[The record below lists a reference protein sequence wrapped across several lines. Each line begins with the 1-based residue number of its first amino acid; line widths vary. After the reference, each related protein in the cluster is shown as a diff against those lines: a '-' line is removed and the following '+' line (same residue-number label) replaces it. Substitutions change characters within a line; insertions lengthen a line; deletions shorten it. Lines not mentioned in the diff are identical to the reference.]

1 MKYQI
6 FFLFFLLS
14 CSTVSETNNYSLN
27 IDYKNSNNEEIT
39 IEKVNS
45 DYSIEL
51 IKSDI
56 LNNDNYKIDL
66 LVNEPTLY
74 RLSIVGKNS
83 IDFVLEKNDIYIKIN
98 GNDIS
103 VNGSVGTDNLTLIKK
118 YINNYQDERYELNRS
133 FIQASRDNNKLEILK
148 IRNQSEQLEKNFIKN
163 FKELI
168 WNMDNSI
175 ATFFVA
181 DYLKIDDHF
190 NFWDSLLLKYEDDF
204 GYTSYYKALNEKF
217 NRIKV
222 LSIGQ
227 VAPEIILNDPEENQ
241 LTLSSFRGKYVLLD
255 FWAAW
260 CKPCRVENPNIV
272 KMYNKYKKYGFEV
285 YQVSLDRD
293 KSTWLNAINMDGLQ
307 ELNHVSDLK
316 FWKSDAAETYN
327 IKSIPAS
334 FFIDPDG
341 KIIAKNLRGPRLE
354 KKLSEIFNQI

>member
-1 MKYQI
+1 MKYYI
-6 FFLFFLLS
+6 LFLFLIFS
-14 CSTVSETNNYSLN
+14 CSTKRDINNYSLN
-27 IDYKNSNNEEIT
+27 IEFKNSNNEEIT
-39 IEKVNS
+39 IEKVKS

-51 IKSDI
+51 IKSDF
-56 LNNDNYKIDL
+56 LDNDNYKIDL

-74 RLSIVGKNS
+74 RLNIVGKNS
-83 IDFVLEKNDIYIKIN
+83 IDFVLENNDVNISID

-103 VNGSVGTDNLTLIKK
+103 VIGSVGTDNLTIIKK
-118 YINNYQDERYELNRS
+118 YINDYQDERYELNRS
-133 FIQASRDNNKLEILK
+133 FIQASRDDNKLEILK
-148 IRNQSEQLEKNFIKN
+148 IRNQSEQLENNFTKN
-163 FKELI
+163 FKKLI

-175 ATFFVA
+175 ASFFVA

-190 NFWDSLLLKYEDDF
+190 NFWDSLILKYEKDL

-227 VAPEIILNDPEENQ
+227 YAPEISLNDPDENQ
-241 LTLSSFRGKYVLLD
+241 LTLSSLRGKYVLLD

-260 CKPCRVENPNIV
+260 CRPCRVENPNIV
-272 KMYNKYKKYGFEV
+272 KMYNKYKNYGFEV

-293 KSTWLNAINMDGLQ
+293 KSTWINAINKDGLN

-316 FWKSDAAETYN
+316 FWKSDAAITYN

-354 KKLSEIFNQI
+354 KKLSEIF

>member
-1 MKYQI
+1 MKYYILFI
-6 FFLFFLLS
+6 FLIFS
-14 CSTVSETNNYSLN
+14 CSTKRDINNYSLN
-27 IDYKNSNNEEIT
+27 IEFKNSNNEEIT
-39 IEKVNS
+39 IEKVKS

-51 IKSDI
+51 IKSDF
-56 LNNDNYKIDL
+56 LDNDNYKIDL

-74 RLSIVGKNS
+74 RLNIVGKNS
-83 IDFVLEKNDIYIKIN
+83 IDFVLENNDVNISID

-103 VNGSVGTDNLTLIKK
+103 VIGSVGTDNLTIIKK
-118 YINNYQDERYELNRS
+118 YINDYQDERYELNRS
-133 FIQASRDNNKLEILK
+133 FIQASRDDNKLEILK
-148 IRNQSEQLEKNFIKN
+148 IRNQSEQLENNFTKN
-163 FKELI
+163 FKKLI

-175 ATFFVA
+175 ASFFVA

-190 NFWDSLLLKYEDDF
+190 NFWDSLILKYEKDL

-227 VAPEIILNDPEENQ
+227 YAPEISLNDPDENQ
-241 LTLSSFRGKYVLLD
+241 LTLSSLRGKYVLLD

-260 CKPCRVENPNIV
+260 CRPCRVENPNIV
-272 KMYNKYKKYGFEV
+272 KMYNKYKNYGFEV
-285 YQVSLDRD
+285 FQVSLDRD
-293 KSTWLNAINMDGLQ
+293 KSTWINAINKDGLN

-316 FWKSDAAETYN
+316 FWKSDAAITYN

-354 KKLSEIFNQI
+354 KKLSEIF

>member
-1 MKYQI
+1 MKYYI
-6 FFLFFLLS
+6 LFLFLIFS
-14 CSTVSETNNYSLN
+14 CSTKRDINNYSLN
-27 IDYKNSNNEEIT
+27 IEFKNSNNEEIT
-39 IEKVNS
+39 IEKVKS

-51 IKSDI
+51 IKSDF
-56 LNNDNYKIDL
+56 LDNDNYKIDL

-74 RLSIVGKNS
+74 RLNIVGKNS
-83 IDFVLEKNDIYIKIN
+83 IDFVLENNDVNISID

-103 VNGSVGTDNLTLIKK
+103 VIGSVGTDNLTIIKK
-118 YINNYQDERYELNRS
+118 YINDYQDERYELNRS
-133 FIQASRDNNKLEILK
+133 FIQASRDDNKLEILK
-148 IRNQSEQLEKNFIKN
+148 IRNQSEQLENNFIKN
-163 FKELI
+163 FKKLI

-175 ATFFVA
+175 ATFFVS
-181 DYLKIDDHF
+181 DYLSIDDHF
-190 NFWDSLLLKYEDDF
+190 NFWDSLILKYEKDL

-227 VAPEIILNDPEENQ
+227 YAPEISLNDPDENQ
-241 LTLSSFRGKYVLLD
+241 LTLSSLRGKYVLLD

-260 CKPCRVENPNIV
+260 CRPCRVENPNIV
-272 KMYNKYKKYGFEV
+272 KMYNKYKNYGFEV
-285 YQVSLDRD
+285 FQVSLDRD
-293 KSTWLNAINMDGLQ
+293 KSTWINAINKDGLN

-316 FWKSDAAETYN
+316 FWKSDAAITYN

-354 KKLSEIFNQI
+354 KKLSEIF

>member
-1 MKYQI
+1 MKYYI
-6 FFLFFLLS
+6 LFLFLIFS
-14 CSTVSETNNYSLN
+14 CSTKRDINNYSLN
-27 IDYKNSNNEEIT
+27 IEFKNSNNEEIT
-39 IEKVNS
+39 IEKVKS

-51 IKSDI
+51 IKSDF
-56 LNNDNYKIDL
+56 LDNDNYKTDL

-74 RLSIVGKNS
+74 RLNIVGKNS
-83 IDFVLEKNDIYIKIN
+83 IDFVLENNDVNISID

-103 VNGSVGTDNLTLIKK
+103 VIGSVGTDNLTIIKK
-118 YINNYQDERYELNRS
+118 YINDYQDERYELNRS
-133 FIQASRDNNKLEILK
+133 FIQASRDDNKLEILK
-148 IRNQSEQLEKNFIKN
+148 IRNQSEQLENNFTKN
-163 FKELI
+163 FKKLI

-175 ATFFVA
+175 ASFFVA

-190 NFWDSLLLKYEDDF
+190 NFWDSLILKYEKDL

-227 VAPEIILNDPEENQ
+227 YAPEISLNDPEENQ

-260 CKPCRVENPNIV
+260 CRPCRVENPNIV
-272 KMYNKYKKYGFEV
+272 KMYNKYKNYGFEV
-285 YQVSLDRD
+285 FQVSLDRD
-293 KSTWLNAINMDGLQ
+293 KSTWINAINKDGLN

-316 FWKSDAAETYN
+316 FWKSDAAITYN

-354 KKLSEIFNQI
+354 KKLSEIF

>member
-1 MKYQI
+1 MKYYI
-6 FFLFFLLS
+6 FFLFLIFS
-14 CSTVSETNNYSLN
+14 CSTKRDINNYSLN
-27 IDYKNSNNEEIT
+27 IEFKNSNNEEIT
-39 IEKVNS
+39 IEKVKS

-51 IKSDI
+51 IKSDF
-56 LNNDNYKIDL
+56 LDNDNYKIDL

-74 RLSIVGKNS
+74 RLNIVGKNS
-83 IDFVLEKNDIYIKIN
+83 IDFVLENNDVNISID

-103 VNGSVGTDNLTLIKK
+103 VIGSVGTDNLTIIKK
-118 YINNYQDERYELNRS
+118 YINDYQDERYELNRS
-133 FIQASRDNNKLEILK
+133 FIQASRDDNKLEILK
-148 IRNQSEQLEKNFIKN
+148 IRNQSEQLENNFTKN
-163 FKELI
+163 FKKLI

-175 ATFFVA
+175 ASFFVA

-190 NFWDSLLLKYEDDF
+190 NFWDSLILKYEKDL

-227 VAPEIILNDPEENQ
+227 YAPEISLNDPDENQ
-241 LTLSSFRGKYVLLD
+241 LTLSSLRGKYVLLD

-260 CKPCRVENPNIV
+260 CRPCRVENPNIV
-272 KMYNKYKKYGFEV
+272 KMYNKYKNYGFEV
-285 YQVSLDRD
+285 FQVSLDRD
-293 KSTWLNAINMDGLQ
+293 KSTWINAINKDGLN

-316 FWKSDAAETYN
+316 FWKSDAAITYN

-354 KKLSEIFNQI
+354 KKLSEIF

>member
-1 MKYQI
+1 MKYYI
-6 FFLFFLLS
+6 LFLFLIFS
-14 CSTVSETNNYSLN
+14 CSTKRDINNYSLN
-27 IDYKNSNNEEIT
+27 IEFKNSNNEEIT
-39 IEKVNS
+39 IEKVKS

-51 IKSDI
+51 IKSDF
-56 LNNDNYKIDL
+56 LDNDNYKIDL
-66 LVNEPTLY
+66 LVNEPTLF
-74 RLSIVGKNS
+74 RLNIVGKNS
-83 IDFVLEKNDIYIKIN
+83 IDFVLENNDVNISID

-103 VNGSVGTDNLTLIKK
+103 VIGSVGTDNLTIIKK
-118 YINNYQDERYELNRS
+118 YINDYQDERYELNRS
-133 FIQASRDNNKLEILK
+133 FIQASRDDNKLEILK
-148 IRNQSEQLEKNFIKN
+148 IRNQSEQLENNFTKN
-163 FKELI
+163 FKKLI

-175 ATFFVA
+175 ASFFVA

-190 NFWDSLLLKYEDDF
+190 NFWDSLILKYEKDL

-227 VAPEIILNDPEENQ
+227 YAPEISLNDPDENQ
-241 LTLSSFRGKYVLLD
+241 LTLSSLRGKYVLLD

-260 CKPCRVENPNIV
+260 CRPCRVENPNIV
-272 KMYNKYKKYGFEV
+272 KMYNKYKNYGFEV
-285 YQVSLDRD
+285 FQVSLDRD
-293 KSTWLNAINMDGLQ
+293 KSTWINAINKDGLN

-316 FWKSDAAETYN
+316 FWKSDAAITYN

-354 KKLSEIFNQI
+354 KKLSEIF

>member
-1 MKYQI
+1 MRCLTL
-6 FFLFFLLS
+6 FLFLIFS
-14 CSTVSETNNYSLN
+14 CSTKQDVNNLSLN
-27 IDYKNSNNEEIT
+27 IEFKNSNNEEIT
-39 IEKVNS
+39 IEKIKS

-51 IKSDI
+51 IKSDFI
-56 LNNDNYKIDL
+56 DNDNYKFDL
-66 LVNEPTLY
+66 LVSEPTLY
-74 RLSIVGKNS
+74 RLNIIGKNS
-83 IDFVLEKNDIYIKIN
+83 IDFILENTDINISIDEN
-98 GNDIS
+98 EIS
-103 VNGSVGTDNLTLIKK
+103 VTGSVGTDNLTTIKK
-118 YINNYQDERYELNRS
+118 YINDYQDERYELNRS
-133 FIQASRDNNKLEILK
+133 FIQASRDDNKLEILR
-148 IRNQSEQLEKNFIKN
+148 IRNESEQLESNFIKN
-163 FKELI
+163 FKKLI

-175 ATFFVA
+175 ATFFVS

-190 NFWDSLLLKYEDDF
+190 NFWDSLIFKYEKDL

-222 LSIGQ
+222 LSVGQ
-227 VAPEIILNDPEENQ
+227 FAPEISLNDPKENQ

-260 CKPCRVENPNIV
+260 CKPCRDENPNIV
-272 KMYNKYKKYGFEV
+272 NMYNKYKNNGFEV

-293 KSTWLNAINMDGLQ
+293 KSTWINAINKDGLN

-316 FWKSDAAETYN
+316 FWKSDAAITYN

-354 KKLSEIFNQI
+354 KKLSEIF

>member
-1 MKYQI
+1 MKYYI
-6 FFLFFLLS
+6 LFLFLIFS
-14 CSTVSETNNYSLN
+14 CSTKRDINNYSLN
-27 IDYKNSNNEEIT
+27 IEFKNSNNEEIT
-39 IEKVNS
+39 IEKVKS

-51 IKSDI
+51 IKSDF
-56 LNNDNYKIDL
+56 LDNDNYKIDL

-74 RLSIVGKNS
+74 RLNIVGKNS
-83 IDFVLEKNDIYIKIN
+83 IDFVLENNDVNISID

-103 VNGSVGTDNLTLIKK
+103 VIGSVGTDNLTIIKK
-118 YINNYQDERYELNRS
+118 YINDYQDERYELNRS
-133 FIQASRDNNKLEILK
+133 FIQASRDDNKLEILK
-148 IRNQSEQLEKNFIKN
+148 IRNQSEQLENNFIKN
-163 FKELI
+163 FKKLI

-175 ATFFVA
+175 ASFFVA

-190 NFWDSLLLKYEDDF
+190 NFWDSLILKYEKDL

-227 VAPEIILNDPEENQ
+227 YAPEISLNDPDENQ
-241 LTLSSFRGKYVLLD
+241 LTLSSLRGKYVLLD

-260 CKPCRVENPNIV
+260 CRPCRVENPNIV
-272 KMYNKYKKYGFEV
+272 KMYNKYKNYGFEV
-285 YQVSLDRD
+285 FQVSLDRD
-293 KSTWLNAINMDGLQ
+293 KSTWINAINKDGLN

-316 FWKSDAAETYN
+316 FWKSDAAITYN

-354 KKLSEIFNQI
+354 KKLSEIF

>member
-1 MKYQI
+1 MKYYI
-6 FFLFFLLS
+6 LFLFLIFS
-14 CSTVSETNNYSLN
+14 CSTKRDINNYSLN
-27 IDYKNSNNEEIT
+27 IEFKNSNNEEIT
-39 IEKVNS
+39 IEKVKS

-51 IKSDI
+51 IKSDF
-56 LNNDNYKIDL
+56 LDNDNYKIDL
-66 LVNEPTLY
+66 LVNEPTLF
-74 RLSIVGKNS
+74 RLNIVGKNS
-83 IDFVLEKNDIYIKIN
+83 IDFVLENNDVNISID

-103 VNGSVGTDNLTLIKK
+103 VIGSVGTDNLTIIKK
-118 YINNYQDERYELNRS
+118 YINDYQDERYELNRS
-133 FIQASRDNNKLEILK
+133 FIQASRDDNKLEILK
-148 IRNQSEQLEKNFIKN
+148 IRNQSEQLENSFTKN
-163 FKELI
+163 FKKLI

-175 ATFFVA
+175 ASFFVA

-190 NFWDSLLLKYEDDF
+190 NFWDSLILKYEKDL

-227 VAPEIILNDPEENQ
+227 YAPEISLNDPDENQ
-241 LTLSSFRGKYVLLD
+241 LTLSSLRGKYVLLD

-260 CKPCRVENPNIV
+260 CRPCRVENPNIV
-272 KMYNKYKKYGFEV
+272 KMYNKYKNYGFEV
-285 YQVSLDRD
+285 FQVSLDRD
-293 KSTWLNAINMDGLQ
+293 KSTWINAINKDGLN

-316 FWKSDAAETYN
+316 FWKSDAAITYN

-354 KKLSEIFNQI
+354 KKLSEIF

>member
-1 MKYQI
+1 MKYYI
-6 FFLFFLLS
+6 LFLFLIFS
-14 CSTVSETNNYSLN
+14 CSTKRDINNYSLN
-27 IDYKNSNNEEIT
+27 IEFKNSNNEEIT
-39 IEKVNS
+39 IEKVKS

-51 IKSDI
+51 IKSDF
-56 LNNDNYKIDL
+56 LDNDNYKIDL

-74 RLSIVGKNS
+74 RLNILGKNS
-83 IDFVLEKNDIYIKIN
+83 IDFVLENNDVNISID

-103 VNGSVGTDNLTLIKK
+103 VIGSVGTDNLTIIKK
-118 YINNYQDERYELNRS
+118 YINDYQDERYELNRS
-133 FIQASRDNNKLEILK
+133 FIQASRDDNKLEILK
-148 IRNQSEQLEKNFIKN
+148 IRNQSEQLENNFTKN
-163 FKELI
+163 FKKLI

-175 ATFFVA
+175 ASFFVA

-190 NFWDSLLLKYEDDF
+190 NFWDSLILKYEKDL

-227 VAPEIILNDPEENQ
+227 YAPEISLNDPDENQ
-241 LTLSSFRGKYVLLD
+241 LTLSSLRGKYVLLD

-260 CKPCRVENPNIV
+260 CRPCRVENPNIV
-272 KMYNKYKKYGFEV
+272 KMYNKYKNYGFEV
-285 YQVSLDRD
+285 FQVSLDRD
-293 KSTWLNAINMDGLQ
+293 KSTWINAINKDGLN

-316 FWKSDAAETYN
+316 FWKSDAAITYN

-354 KKLSEIFNQI
+354 KKLSEIF

>member
-1 MKYQI
+1 MKYYI
-6 FFLFFLLS
+6 FFLFLIFS
-14 CSTVSETNNYSLN
+14 CSTKRDINNYSLN
-27 IDYKNSNNEEIT
+27 IEFKNSNNEEIT
-39 IEKVNS
+39 IEKVKS

-51 IKSDI
+51 IKSDF
-56 LNNDNYKIDL
+56 LDNDNYKIDL

-74 RLSIVGKNS
+74 RLNIVGKNS
-83 IDFVLEKNDIYIKIN
+83 IDFVLENNDVNISID

-103 VNGSVGTDNLTLIKK
+103 VIGSVGTDNLTIIKK
-118 YINNYQDERYELNRS
+118 YINDYQDERYELNRS
-133 FIQASRDNNKLEILK
+133 FIQASRDDNKLEILK
-148 IRNQSEQLEKNFIKN
+148 IRNQSEQLENNFTKN
-163 FKELI
+163 FKKLI
-168 WNMDNSI
+168 WNLDNSI
-175 ATFFVA
+175 AAFFVS

-190 NFWDSLLLKYEDDF
+190 NFWDSLILKYEKDL

-227 VAPEIILNDPEENQ
+227 YAPEISLNDPEENQ
-241 LTLSSFRGKYVLLD
+241 LTLSSLRGKYVLLD

-260 CKPCRVENPNIV
+260 CRPCRVENPNIV
-272 KMYNKYKKYGFEV
+272 KMYNKYKNYGFEV
-285 YQVSLDRD
+285 FQVSLDRD
-293 KSTWLNAINMDGLQ
+293 KSTWINAINKDGLN

-316 FWKSDAAETYN
+316 FWKSDAAITYN

-354 KKLSEIFNQI
+354 KKLSEIF

>member
-1 MKYQI
+1 MKYYI
-6 FFLFFLLS
+6 LFLFLIFS
-14 CSTVSETNNYSLN
+14 CSTKRDINNYSLN
-27 IDYKNSNNEEIT
+27 IEFKNSNNEEIT
-39 IEKVNS
+39 IEKVKS

-51 IKSDI
+51 IKSDF
-56 LNNDNYKIDL
+56 LDNDNYKIDL

-74 RLSIVGKNS
+74 RLNIVGKNS
-83 IDFVLEKNDIYIKIN
+83 IDFVLENNDVNISID

-103 VNGSVGTDNLTLIKK
+103 VIGSVGTDNLTIIKK
-118 YINNYQDERYELNRS
+118 YINDYQDERYELNRS
-133 FIQASRDNNKLEILK
+133 FIQASRDDNKLEILK
-148 IRNQSEQLEKNFIKN
+148 IRNQSEQLENNFTKN
-163 FKELI
+163 FKKLI

-175 ATFFVA
+175 ATFFVS

-190 NFWDSLLLKYEDDF
+190 NFWDSLILKYEKDL

-227 VAPEIILNDPEENQ
+227 YAPEISLNDPDENQ

-260 CKPCRVENPNIV
+260 CRPCRVENPNIV
-272 KMYNKYKKYGFEV
+272 KMYNKYKNYGFEV
-285 YQVSLDRD
+285 FQVSLDRD
-293 KSTWLNAINMDGLQ
+293 KSTWINAINKDGLN

-316 FWKSDAAETYN
+316 FWKSDAAITYN

-341 KIIAKNLRGPRLE
+341 KIIAKNLRGPKLE
-354 KKLSEIFNQI
+354 KKLSEIF

>member
-1 MKYQI
+1 MKYYI
-6 FFLFFLLS
+6 LFLFLIFS
-14 CSTVSETNNYSLN
+14 CSTKRDINNYSLN
-27 IDYKNSNNEEIT
+27 IEFKNSNNEEIT
-39 IEKVNS
+39 IEKVKS

-51 IKSDI
+51 IKSDF
-56 LNNDNYKIDL
+56 LDNDNYKIDL
-66 LVNEPTLY
+66 LVNEPTLF
-74 RLSIVGKNS
+74 RLNIVGKNS
-83 IDFVLEKNDIYIKIN
+83 IDFVLENNDVNISID

-103 VNGSVGTDNLTLIKK
+103 VIGSVGTDNLTIIKK
-118 YINNYQDERYELNRS
+118 YINDYQDERYELNRS
-133 FIQASRDNNKLEILK
+133 FIQASRDDNKLEILK
-148 IRNQSEQLEKNFIKN
+148 IRNQSEQLENNFTKN
-163 FKELI
+163 FKKLI

-190 NFWDSLLLKYEDDF
+190 NFWDSLILKYEKDL

-227 VAPEIILNDPEENQ
+227 YAPEISLNDPDENQ
-241 LTLSSFRGKYVLLD
+241 LTLSSLRGKYVLLD

-260 CKPCRVENPNIV
+260 CRPCRVENPNIV
-272 KMYNKYKKYGFEV
+272 KMYNKYKNYGFEV
-285 YQVSLDRD
+285 FQVSLDRD
-293 KSTWLNAINMDGLQ
+293 KSTWINAINKDGLN

-316 FWKSDAAETYN
+316 FWKSDAAITYN

-354 KKLSEIFNQI
+354 KKLSEIF

>member
-1 MKYQI
+1 MKYYI
-6 FFLFFLLS
+6 LFLFLIFS
-14 CSTVSETNNYSLN
+14 CSTKRDINNYSLN
-27 IDYKNSNNEEIT
+27 IEFKNSNNEEIT
-39 IEKVNS
+39 IEKVKS

-51 IKSDI
+51 IKSDF
-56 LNNDNYKIDL
+56 LDNDNYKIDL

-74 RLSIVGKNS
+74 RLNIVGKNS
-83 IDFVLEKNDIYIKIN
+83 IDFVLENNDVNISID

-103 VNGSVGTDNLTLIKK
+103 VIGSVGTDNLTIIKK
-118 YINNYQDERYELNRS
+118 YINDYQDERYELNRS
-133 FIQASRDNNKLEILK
+133 FIQASRDDNKLEILK
-148 IRNQSEQLEKNFIKN
+148 IRNQSEQLENNFTKN
-163 FKELI
+163 FKKLI

-175 ATFFVA
+175 ASFFVA

-190 NFWDSLLLKYEDDF
+190 NFWDSLILKYEKDL

-227 VAPEIILNDPEENQ
+227 YAPEISLNDPDENQ
-241 LTLSSFRGKYVLLD
+241 LTLSSLRGKYVLLD

-260 CKPCRVENPNIV
+260 CRPCRVENPNIV
-272 KMYNKYKKYGFEV
+272 KMYNKYKNYGFEV
-285 YQVSLDRD
+285 FQVSLDRD
-293 KSTWLNAINMDGLQ
+293 KSTWINAINKDGLN

-316 FWKSDAAETYN
+316 FWKSDAAITYN

-354 KKLSEIFNQI
+354 KKLSEIF

>member
-1 MKYQI
+1 MKYYI
-6 FFLFFLLS
+6 LFLFLIFS
-14 CSTVSETNNYSLN
+14 CSTKRDINNYSLN
-27 IDYKNSNNEEIT
+27 IEFKNSNNEEIT
-39 IEKVNS
+39 IEKVKS

-51 IKSDI
+51 IKSDF
-56 LNNDNYKIDL
+56 LDNDNYKIDL

-74 RLSIVGKNS
+74 RLNIVGKNS
-83 IDFVLEKNDIYIKIN
+83 IDFVLENNDVNISID

-103 VNGSVGTDNLTLIKK
+103 VIGSVGTDNLTAIKK
-118 YINNYQDERYELNRS
+118 YINDYQDERYELNRS
-133 FIQASRDNNKLEILK
+133 FIQASRDDNKLEILK
-148 IRNQSEQLEKNFIKN
+148 IRNQSEQLENNFTKN
-163 FKELI
+163 FKKLI

-175 ATFFVA
+175 ASFFVA

-190 NFWDSLLLKYEDDF
+190 NFWDSLILKYEKDL

-227 VAPEIILNDPEENQ
+227 YAPEISLNDPDENQ
-241 LTLSSFRGKYVLLD
+241 LTLSSLRGKYVLLD

-260 CKPCRVENPNIV
+260 CRPCRVENPNIV
-272 KMYNKYKKYGFEV
+272 KMYNKYKNYGFEV
-285 YQVSLDRD
+285 FQVSLDRD
-293 KSTWLNAINMDGLQ
+293 KSTWINAINKDGLN

-316 FWKSDAAETYN
+316 FWKSDAAITYN

-354 KKLSEIFNQI
+354 KKLSEIF

>member
-1 MKYQI
+1 M
-6 FFLFFLLS
+6 
-14 CSTVSETNNYSLN
+14 
-27 IDYKNSNNEEIT
+27 
-39 IEKVNS
+39 
-45 DYSIEL
+45 
-51 IKSDI
+51 
-56 LNNDNYKIDL
+56 
-66 LVNEPTLY
+66 
-74 RLSIVGKNS
+74 
-83 IDFVLEKNDIYIKIN
+83 
-98 GNDIS
+98 
-103 VNGSVGTDNLTLIKK
+103 
-118 YINNYQDERYELNRS
+118 
-133 FIQASRDNNKLEILK
+133 
-148 IRNQSEQLEKNFIKN
+148 
-163 FKELI
+163 
-168 WNMDNSI
+168 
-175 ATFFVA
+175 
-181 DYLKIDDHF
+181 
-190 NFWDSLLLKYEDDF
+190 LLKYEDDF

-316 FWKSDAAETYN
+316 FWKSDAAVTYN

-334 FFIDPDG
+334 FF
-341 KIIAKNLRGPRLE
+341 NLVDLLFSTTSI
-354 KKLSEIFNQI
+354 KSLCKSNCIFFNLSISSCFSSINGSNVLLFFPAV

>member
-1 MKYQI
+1 MKYYI
-6 FFLFFLLS
+6 LFLFLIFS
-14 CSTVSETNNYSLN
+14 CSTKRDINNYSLN
-27 IDYKNSNNEEIT
+27 IEFKNSNNEEIT
-39 IEKVNS
+39 IEKVKS

-51 IKSDI
+51 IKSDF
-56 LNNDNYKIDL
+56 LDNDNYKIDL
-66 LVNEPTLY
+66 LFNEPTLF
-74 RLSIVGKNS
+74 RLNIVGKNS
-83 IDFVLEKNDIYIKIN
+83 IDFVLENNDVNISID

-103 VNGSVGTDNLTLIKK
+103 VIGSVGTDNLTIIKK
-118 YINNYQDERYELNRS
+118 YINDYQDERYELNRS
-133 FIQASRDNNKLEILK
+133 FIQASRDDNKLEILK
-148 IRNQSEQLEKNFIKN
+148 IRNQSEQLENNFTKN
-163 FKELI
+163 FKKLI

-175 ATFFVA
+175 ASFFVA

-190 NFWDSLLLKYEDDF
+190 NFWDSLILKYEKDL

-227 VAPEIILNDPEENQ
+227 YAPEISLNDPDENQ
-241 LTLSSFRGKYVLLD
+241 LTLSSLRGKYVLLD

-260 CKPCRVENPNIV
+260 CRPCRVENPNIV
-272 KMYNKYKKYGFEV
+272 KMYNKYKNYGFEV
-285 YQVSLDRD
+285 FQVSLDRD
-293 KSTWLNAINMDGLQ
+293 KSTWINAINKDGLN

-316 FWKSDAAETYN
+316 FWKSDAAITYN

-354 KKLSEIFNQI
+354 KKLSEIF